1 MVEEAV
7 YVYGAQF
14 CCELK
19 SSEKINSLKK
29 SVNPSLTSLVSY
41 IRDNHC

>member
-14 CCELK
+14 CCELE
-19 SSEKINSLKK
+19 SSEKLTLKK
-29 SVNPSLTSLVSY
+29 TV
-41 IRDNHC
+41 